1 MLRFGSQAY
10 GGSPYRVE
18 GCVMAELRIEQW
30 WMLLD
35 TSDKEW
41 FRENLRAPEVDP
53 QAASAVREAGGP
65 DLTGSTLP
73 PRDWDFIEIQSEFVD

>member
-1 MLRFGSQAY
+1 
-10 GGSPYRVE
+10 
-18 GCVMAELRIEQW
+18 MAELRIEQW

-41 FRENLRAPEVDP
+41 FRENLRAPQVDP
-53 QAASAVREAGGP
+53 EAARAVREAGGP
-65 DLTGSTLP
+65 DLTNSTLP